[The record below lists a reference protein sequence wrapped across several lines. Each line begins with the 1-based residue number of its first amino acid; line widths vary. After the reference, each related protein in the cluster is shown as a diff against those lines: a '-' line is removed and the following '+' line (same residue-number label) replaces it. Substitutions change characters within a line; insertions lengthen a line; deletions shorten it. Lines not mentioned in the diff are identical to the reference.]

1 MNYTLKYYH
10 NYIYFD
16 ILKIYHSSNFGIFV
30 DFKHTYTFLKK
41 DHPAIVLVLMNN

>member
-10 NYIYFD
+10 NYIHFD

-30 DFKHTYTFLKK
+30 DFKHIHILKK
-41 DHPAIVLVLMNN
+41 IILLFF